1 MRRREF
7 ISLLGG
13 AATLPLAA
21 HAQQPAMPVIGF
33 LSTLS
38 PSNMAA
44 NVMNEFRQGLKEAGF
59 VEGQNVKI
67 EYRWAEGHYDRLPAL
82 AADLVHRQVAVIA
95 ATGGEPSPQVVKAA
109 TQTIPIVFMA
119 NGDPVA
125 AGLVASLNRPG
136 GNLTGVTIFG
146 MMAAGKRLELLRQLM
161 PKAGMIAYLMNP
173 NNPNWELDN
182 VQAAA
187 RSLGQQILVLNADS
201 DREIDTAFATVAQQ
215 RVAALLVASDP
226 LFFDRRDQLIAL
238 AARQAVPAIYY
249 LRAFSQAGGLL
260 SYGNNL
266 ADMYRQVGTYT
277 GRVLNGERPADLP
290 VMHSGAHYRHV
301 WEGDYMQVFEGAY
314 FADSLAMA
322 DKDGRIGEVRADP
335 NLSLR
340 AFWDIGGAGAR
351 ADATAIWVVQFV
363 TSEIRVLDY
372 IELRGQKV
380 GDVLAELR
388 HRGWEKAICHL
399 PHDGSNANNVT
410 GKTYEDHIREA
421 GFSTTVT
428 RNAGAGAARRRI
440 EAVRR
445 LFPKMWFNLTPTE
458 KR

>member
-7 ISLLGG
+7 ITLMGT
-13 AATLPLAA
+13 AAAWPFVAR
-21 HAQQPAMPVIGF
+21 AQQTAVPVIGF

-38 PSNMAA
+38 PSNMAT
-44 NVMNEFRQGLKEAGF
+44 NVMNEFRQGLKETGF
-59 VEGQNVKI
+59 VEDQNVKI

-82 AADLVHRQVAVIA
+82 AAELVHRQVAVIA

-161 PKAGMIAYLMNP
+161 PNAGTIAYLMNP
-173 NNPNWELDN
+173 NNPNSELDN
-182 VQAAA
+182 VQSAA

-201 DREIDTAFATVAQQ
+201 DREIDVAFATIAQQ

-238 AARQAVPAIYY
+238 TARQAIPAIYY

-266 ADMYRQVGTYT
+266 TDMYRQVGTYT
-277 GRVLNGERPADLP
+277 GRILNGERPADLP
-290 VMHSGAHYRHV
+290 VLQSTK
-301 WEGDYMQVFEGAY
+301 FELVINRKTAKALGLEIPPTLIAI
-314 FADSLAMA
+314 AD
-322 DKDGRIGEVRADP
+322 EV
-335 NLSLR
+335 
-340 AFWDIGGAGAR
+340 
-351 ADATAIWVVQFV
+351 
-363 TSEIRVLDY
+363 
-372 IELRGQKV
+372 IE
-380 GDVLAELR
+380 
-388 HRGWEKAICHL
+388 
-399 PHDGSNANNVT
+399 
-410 GKTYEDHIREA
+410 
-421 GFSTTVT
+421 
-428 RNAGAGAARRRI
+428 
-440 EAVRR
+440 
-445 LFPKMWFNLTPTE
+445 
-458 KR
+458 

>member
-1 MRRREF
+1 MAF
-7 ISLLGG
+7 GG
-13 AATLPLAA
+13 AAAPWPFATR
-21 HAQQPAMPVIGF
+21 AQQPAMPVIGF

-38 PSNMAA
+38 PSNMAT
-44 NVMNEFRQGLKEAGF
+44 NVMNEFREGLKEAGF

-82 AADLVHRQVAVIA
+82 AADLVRRQVAVIA
-95 ATGGEPSPQVVKAA
+95 ATGGEPSPQAVKAA

-146 MMAAGKRLELLRQLM
+146 MMAVGKRLELLRQLM
-161 PKAGMIAYLMNP
+161 PKAGTIAYLTNP
-173 NNPNWELDN
+173 NNPNRELDK

-187 RSLGQQILVLNADS
+187 RSVGQQILVLNADGGQ
-201 DREIDTAFATVAQQ
+201 EIDTAFATIDQQ
-215 RVAALLVASDP
+215 GVAALLVASDP

-290 VMHSGAHYRHV
+290 VMQSTK
-301 WEGDYMQVFEGAY
+301 FE
-314 FADSLAMA
+314 LV
-322 DKDGRIGEVRADP
+322 I
-335 NLSLR
+335 NLKTAKALGLE
-340 AFWDIGGAGAR
+340 IPPPLL
-351 ADATAIWVVQFV
+351 ATADEV
-363 TSEIRVLDY
+363 
-372 IELRGQKV
+372 IE
-380 GDVLAELR
+380 
-388 HRGWEKAICHL
+388 
-399 PHDGSNANNVT
+399 
-410 GKTYEDHIREA
+410 
-421 GFSTTVT
+421 
-428 RNAGAGAARRRI
+428 
-440 EAVRR
+440 
-445 LFPKMWFNLTPTE
+445 
-458 KR
+458 

>member
-1 MRRREF
+1 MRRRQF
-7 ISLLGG
+7 IGLLGG
-13 AATLPLAA
+13 AAAWPVAA
-21 HAQQPAMPVIGF
+21 QAQQPAMPVIGF
-33 LSTLS
+33 VSTLS

-44 NVMNEFRQGLKEAGF
+44 NAMDEFRQGLKEAGF

-82 AADLVHRQVAVIA
+82 AADLVGRQVAVIA

-173 NNPNWELDN
+173 NNPNREFDD

-187 RSLGQQILVLNADS
+187 RSLGQQILVLNADGG
-201 DREIDTAFATVAQQ
+201 REIDSAFATIAQQ

-226 LFFDRRDQLIAL
+226 FFFDRRDQLIAL
-238 AARQAVPAIYY
+238 AARQAIPTIYY

-266 ADMYRQVGTYT
+266 RDMYRQVGTYT
-277 GRVLNGERPADLP
+277 GRILNGERPADLP
-290 VMHSGAHYRHV
+290 VI
-301 WEGDYMQVFEGAY
+301 QPTKFE
-314 FADSLAMA
+314 LV
-322 DKDGRIGEVRADP
+322 I
-335 NLSLR
+335 NLKT
-340 AFWDIGGAGAR
+340 
-351 ADATAIWVVQFV
+351 ATALGL
-363 TSEIRVLDY
+363 EIPPTLIAIADEV
-372 IELRGQKV
+372 IE
-380 GDVLAELR
+380 
-388 HRGWEKAICHL
+388 
-399 PHDGSNANNVT
+399 
-410 GKTYEDHIREA
+410 
-421 GFSTTVT
+421 
-428 RNAGAGAARRRI
+428 
-440 EAVRR
+440 
-445 LFPKMWFNLTPTE
+445 
-458 KR
+458 